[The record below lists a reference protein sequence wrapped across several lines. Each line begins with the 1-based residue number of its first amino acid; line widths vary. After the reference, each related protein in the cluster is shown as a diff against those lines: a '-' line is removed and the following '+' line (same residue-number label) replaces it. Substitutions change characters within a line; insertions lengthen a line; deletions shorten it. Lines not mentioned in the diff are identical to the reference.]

1 MSQFEIPS
9 SVIGKYLHN
18 RNKWTTRSPRNPPDF
33 AFPLRTW
40 EDFILRTQT
49 SGTRKLNSQGS
60 VCLSCQ
66 STPEPFPIFQ
76 HITVNVAIGPTVPRF
91 LAHPS
96 RKTKSNP
103 NSARSHPSA
112 ALEHKVLVPKRLHLL
127 RHPSSSSSPGLCDST
142 RPPLLHFVGTREVI
156 VGTHLP
162 PWRVRPRRRGECR
175 RGDRRGSRRRRPL
188 VVGLL
193 LLRGRRKGSAV
204 VVAFIEQEVQT
215 VQHRQRQQQQQQVGL
230 SEPPQRRQIER
241 GRGGGGWG
249 EETREGGGGREG
261 GREAMRSGRAAL
273 LRMACEG
280 KQGGNRGGV
289 AAVVVAAAGGAGS
302 LRAAGAHVRRV

>member
-96 RKTKSNP
+96 RG
-103 NSARSHPSA
+103 ADGA
-112 ALEHKVLVPKRLHLL
+112 AQ
-127 RHPSSSSSPGLCDST
+127 
-142 RPPLLHFVGTREVI
+142 
-156 VGTHLP
+156 
-162 PWRVRPRRRGECR
+162 
-175 RGDRRGSRRRRPL
+175 
-188 VVGLL
+188 
-193 LLRGRRKGSAV
+193 A
-204 VVAFIEQEVQT
+204 
-215 VQHRQRQQQQQQVGL
+215 
-230 SEPPQRRQIER
+230 
-241 GRGGGGWG
+241 
-249 EETREGGGGREG
+249 
-261 GREAMRSGRAAL
+261 EAAA
-273 LRMACEG
+273 
-280 KQGGNRGGV
+280 
-289 AAVVVAAAGGAGS
+289 AAAGGAERTTAEETDREREGRGRVIEESERVRQFESCGS
-302 LRAAGAHVRRV
+302 TCSAGVEARGGRAVGKREEIGMWGSGIVE